1 MERLV
6 AAGGL
11 ETDLWL
17 LKRWLYGQRKAPQAW
32 TDWHASVLGSMEF
45 EQDPA
50 CPAIFYSESRSI
62 VIDTHA
68 DDGCGTGPPENVTWF
83 QKGYTARI
91 KCNLEKNRKESKNT
105 KRKFTLHLGQR
116 STS

>member
-1 MERLV
+1 MGRHV

-32 TDWHASVLGSMEF
+32 TDWHASVLMSMEF

-62 VIDTHA
+62 VIDAHA
-68 DDGCGTGPPENVTWF
+68 DDEDIVGPPGNVKWF
-83 QKGYTARI
+83 QDKYTAI
-91 KCNLEKNRKESKNT
+91 TKCKDWCEHQIRVRSRSEKGLWILPNS
-105 KRKFTLHLGQR
+105 
-116 STS
+116 ST